1 MFIGWLRFLVGF
13 VLVFTALAAYGCVSG
28 FAELTIVV
36 SLLAGWPAVTHTYI
50 EFDERMTWR
59 GDLIFFLTLSVLVIL
74 PMLVTTQACMHW
86 PNLGDC
92 RRHVAGACLFG
103 IVFPMGLSSLTLW
116 GWCRVRHGRVIR

>member
-50 EFDERMTWR
+50 EFDERINR
-59 GDLIFFLTLSVLVIL
+59 SFFCTFKCSGN
-74 PMLVTTQACMHW
+74 P
-86 PNLGDC
+86 
-92 RRHVAGACLFG
+92 
-103 IVFPMGLSSLTLW
+103 FP
-116 GWCRVRHGRVIR
+116 